1 MTAQAPAPKASGAAS
16 LPASLSSVP
25 LTPQSPAEDDF
36 TKVMLQALNGQSD
49 DSDAPTKAQT
59 GQPKTPLKEGSA
71 ANPVSAN
78 FLLSLLA
85 PAQPTATAH
94 KSSDSDGTADS
105 TVPTAQEKSTAKEA
119 STDPMLAGLILAL
132 LAPPLPTLAKAALHK
147 SSVLSAPVG
156 PSVPPSPPAVAQTA
170 DKADDSKTD
179 KAEKNP
185 PLPAQTLPAQEA
197 EKALPPTSGTSV
209 ANTNPRMSF
218 SSESNEIAGRMEQK
232 LPPGVVS
239 AVSSADTGGPTP
251 DGGAKS
257 SLNFSWHEAP
267 TEPLTIVELSAKA
280 TAVTAPVAEVAVDAP
295 VRSTST
301 APLEQLEK
309 MISREVINVRQA
321 GADTLG
327 VTLKLD
333 ANTQLFLQL
342 TNHNGQVQASVRL
355 DRGSFSPEETQWA
368 QLQQSLARQNVELL
382 PMSGGSSLNFQ
393 QHPEGRSRHP
403 ATREEWP
410 ATGATV
416 PPAKPRQ
423 QQKEQNRARK
433 NWESWA

>member
-1 MTAQAPAPKASGAAS
+1 MTAQTPAPQASGAAS
-16 LPASLSSVP
+16 LLASFSPVAPA
-25 LTPQSPAEDDF
+25 PAPKEDF
-36 TKVMLQALNGQSD
+36 TKVMLQALSD
-49 DSDAPTKAQT
+49 GSDGTEPSTTGPTAQ
-59 GQPKTPLKEGSA
+59 QKTLPKEGSA
-71 ANPVSAN
+71 PNPVSAN
-78 FLLSLLA
+78 FLLALLA
-85 PAQPTATAH
+85 SPQASAPAH
-94 KSSDSDGTADS
+94 KSTGSDDTADA
-105 TVPTAQEKSTAKEA
+105 TVPTGQEKSPAKEA
-119 STDPMLAGLILAL
+119 AADPMLAGLILAL

-147 SSVLSAPVG
+147 SSVLAVPVG

-170 DKADDSKTD
+170 GKADDSKTEE
-179 KAEKNP
+179 AEKKP
-185 PLPAQTLPAQEA
+185 PLPEQTLPAKEA

-209 ANTNPRMSF
+209 ASPSPRMSF

-239 AVSSADTGGPTP
+239 AVGSADTGGATP

-280 TAVTAPVAEVAVDAP
+280 AAVTGPVAEATVDTPA
-295 VRSTST
+295 RGTST
-301 APLEQLEK
+301 APLEQLER

-382 PMSGGSSLNFQ
+382 PMTGGSSLNFQ
-393 QHPEGRSRHP
+393 KHPEERSRHP

-410 ATGATV
+410 SANAA
-416 PPAKPRQ
+416 PPPVKPRQ
-423 QQKEQNRARK
+423 QQKEQNRPRK

>member
-1 MTAQAPAPKASGAAS
+1 
-16 LPASLSSVP
+16 LP
-25 LTPQSPAEDDF
+25 
-36 TKVMLQALNGQSD
+36 
-49 DSDAPTKAQT
+49 
-59 GQPKTPLKEGSA
+59 
-71 ANPVSAN
+71 
-78 FLLSLLA
+78 
-85 PAQPTATAH
+85 
-94 KSSDSDGTADS
+94 
-105 TVPTAQEKSTAKEA
+105 
-119 STDPMLAGLILAL
+119 I
-132 LAPPLPTLAKAALHK
+132 LAKAALHK
-147 SSVLSAPVG
+147 ASVPSGPVG
-156 PSVPPSPPAVAQTA
+156 RSEPPSPPAGAQTA
-170 DKADDSKTD
+170 GKADDSKTD
-179 KAEKNP
+179 EPEKKP
-185 PLPAQTLPAQEA
+185 LLPAQTLPAKEA

-209 ANTNPRMSF
+209 AITSSRMSF
-218 SSESNEIAGRMEQK
+218 SSESNEIAGRVEQK

-239 AVSSADTGGPTP
+239 AVSSADTGGSTP

-267 TEPLTIVELSAKA
+267 TEALTIVELTSKA
-280 TAVTAPVAEVAVDAP
+280 ATVTAPVAEATVDAP
-295 VRSTST
+295 VRGAST

-309 MISREVINVRQA
+309 MISREVVNVRQA

-342 TNHNGQVQASVRL
+342 TNHNGQVQASMRL

-382 PMSGGSSLNFQ
+382 PMTGGSSLNFQ
-393 QHPEGRSRHP
+393 QHPEERSRHA

-410 ATGATV
+410 TANATV

-423 QQKEQNRARK
+423 QQKEQSRPRK